1 MRGVIRQHHPG
12 ECCNELPQLCLPAGV
27 LNLLMFLAVGGGGR
41 EGIGRGRCH
50 WGTPRNIYTVVLPCL
65 ITKLGKPCDIYNFA

>member
-27 LNLLMFLAVGGGGR
+27 LNLLMFLAVQGGG
-41 EGIGRGRCH
+41 EGGDRA
-50 WGTPRNIYTVVLPCL
+50 GTLS
-65 ITKLGKPCDIYNFA
+65 LGYP